1 MNISQDLSDLNS
13 MKLLRFGYVLFSVAV
28 ADFGLAIASLVNYLS
43 PSNAVWF
50 IPIMFLS
57 AVSGA
62 LMTMFW
68 LLRLIWLFIAYKPE
82 LEPVSRE
89 KLNVTFSWLALL
101 IVFEGVSY
109 YVTH

>member
-1 MNISQDLSDLNS
+1 
-13 MKLLRFGYVLFSVAV
+13 
-28 ADFGLAIASLVNYLS
+28 
-43 PSNAVWF
+43 
-50 IPIMFLS
+50 MFLS

-82 LEPVSRE
+82 PEPVSRE

-101 IVFEGVSY
+101 IVFEGISY

>member
-1 MNISQDLSDLNS
+1 MSTGQDLSDLNS

-62 LMTMFW
+62 LITMFCV
-68 LLRLIWLFIAYKPE
+68 LRLIWLFIAYKP
-82 LEPVSRE
+82 EPVSRE

>member
-13 MKLLRFGYVLFSVAV
+13 TKLLRFGYVLFSVAV
-28 ADFGLAIASLVNYLS
+28 AYFGLAITNVVDHLS
-43 PSNAVWF
+43 PSDAVLL
-50 IPIMFLS
+50 IPIVFLS

-62 LMTMFW
+62 LITMFCV
-68 LLRLIWLFIAYKPE
+68 LRLIWLFIAYKP
-82 LEPVSRE
+82 EPVSRE

-101 IVFEGVSY
+101 IVFEGISY